1 MEAPLRAAYRLE
13 PRLNDGVRMNIR
25 PFVQAGIL
33 RKNPNIKWTK
43 DRGNEPQRQDEYP
56 WFWAEDRSPV
66 MGSTTS
72 TCASKRNNAHGGT
85 ADEEN
90 ENENQSPG
98 VSSSMSLFDFCEHT
112 RLGDLFEIKL
122 GVTFIAHQDV
132 DPPRG
137 IPVIRGSDLAR
148 DQIRLED
155 FLRIEFDAR
164 PQGKEPPIA
173 YRRAISKESDIS
185 SSMYLKPGDLLLPTV
200 TRSPRCFMSTEDW
213 GPCLPNHS
221 VIVLR
226 RKIAATDPEPI
237 RQFLSSSIGFEGIS
251 ARASILKDTVIRITP
266 SVLSD
271 LTIPI
276 VPYEVTDSLAEAD
289 QIERTIAPE
298 AVTVRTMRQR
308 ILSAD
313 SLDQLH
319 ASLNVLKSQ
328 LLAIKYGLL
337 QSADLSY
344 RIRNYY
350 PFPLSYPYRIL
361 QGGREKIRVLERI
374 SGWRPRYRSHSFPH
388 WRSCSAQ
395 SPRERPRNEFLSSW
409 KGKGATFGSWMG
421 VLSEAASKFDASS
434 ESVSQVIE
442 TTNRNT
448 RQSNALHHL
457 CSVARRTTRSIPP
470 RRPTRGFGP

>member
-1 MEAPLRAAYRLE
+1 
-13 PRLNDGVRMNIR
+13 
-25 PFVQAGIL
+25 
-33 RKNPNIKWTK
+33 
-43 DRGNEPQRQDEYP
+43 
-56 WFWAEDRSPV
+56 
-66 MGSTTS
+66 
-72 TCASKRNNAHGGT
+72 
-85 ADEEN
+85 
-90 ENENQSPG
+90 
-98 VSSSMSLFDFCEHT
+98 
-112 RLGDLFEIKL
+112 
-122 GVTFIAHQDV
+122 
-132 DPPRG
+132 
-137 IPVIRGSDLAR
+137 
-148 DQIRLED
+148 
-155 FLRIEFDAR
+155 
-164 PQGKEPPIA
+164 
-173 YRRAISKESDIS
+173 
-185 SSMYLKPGDLLLPTV
+185 MYLKPGDLLLPTV
-200 TRSPRCFMSTEDW
+200 TRSPRCFMVPEDW

-289 QIERTIAPE
+289 QIERTIAQE

-361 QGGREKIRVLERI
+361 QGEHEKIRVLKQICRTAEVQVAFLSSLAFVLGPKPEGKTKERV
-374 SGWRPRYRSHSFPH
+374 
-388 WRSCSAQ
+388 
-395 SPRERPRNEFLSSW
+395 LSSW

-421 VLSEAASKFDASS
+421 DLSEAASKLDASS